1 MNRLTFSAPAAAALA
16 LVATGCGQSSDA
28 DTGVV
33 AEAAGAGAV
42 ATAVAA
48 AGMPDLGDTPA
59 GTYAVEKTH
68 AYITFFYNHQ
78 GYSKPYLRF
87 RSFDGAIELDPA
99 DLSKSS
105 VKIDIDVNSI
115 DSGVDIFDE
124 HLRGDG
130 FFDVANHPTATFA
143 STSFQPSATG
153 GTLTGDLTLKG
164 ITKPVTLDVTFNK
177 AGKNFRSKVPQVGFS
192 AKTVIQ
198 RSDWDL
204 GKYAPAVGDDV
215 TLLIEAEFQK
225 AE

>member
-1 MNRLTFSAPAAAALA
+1 MYTKNVAAPAAAALA
-16 LVATGCGQSSDA
+16 LLLSGCGQSTDA
-28 DTGVV
+28 AT
-33 AEAAGAGAV
+33 AAV
-42 ATAVAA
+42 AAAASAAATAAAPAA

-59 GTYAVEKTH
+59 GTYKVEKTH
-68 AYITFFYNHQ
+68 AYITFFYDHQ

-87 RSFDGAIELDPA
+87 RSFDGAIDLDPA
-99 DLSKSS
+99 DLSNSS
-105 VKIDIDVNSI
+105 VKITIDVNSI

-130 FFDVANHPTATFA
+130 FFDVANHPQAMFM
-143 STSFQPSATG
+143 STSFTPSATG

-177 AGKNFRSKVPQVGFS
+177 AGQNFRSKVPQVGFS

-204 GKYAPAVGDDV
+204 GKYAPAVGDNV